1 MYTPNPAV
9 ELYAHRAL
17 AVLLL
22 ALVFFGAK
30 RLPELGKGLGQGI
43 REFKKAGKDIRSELE
58 DSFKDEPAPKP
69 VPVSTPVSSEPK
81 L

>member
-1 MYTPNPAV
+1 MPSLGPLEIIV
-9 ELYAHRAL
+9 I
-17 AVLLL
+17 LLL

-58 DSFKDEPAPKP
+58 DSFKDDPTPPTKPAQAAPA
-69 VPVSTPVSSEPK
+69 SSEHK
-81 L
+81 A

>member
-1 MYTPNPAV
+1 MPSLGPLEIIV
-9 ELYAHRAL
+9 I
-17 AVLLL
+17 LLL

-58 DSFKDEPAPKP
+58 DSFKDEPAAKP
-69 VPVSTPVSSEPK
+69 VPAPVSSEQK

>member
-1 MYTPNPAV
+1 MPSLGPLEIIV
-9 ELYAHRAL
+9 I
-17 AVLLL
+17 LLL

-58 DSFKDEPAPKP
+58 DSFKDEPAPQAKREAQAQ
-69 VPVSTPVSSEPK
+69 PVSSEHK
-81 L
+81 A